1 LLSDSIK
8 VTTGN
13 VNALAGIA
21 NDTRYV
27 QISTPIQPGNS
38 GGPVVDKDGLLIGIT
53 SATLSKDVAD
63 KIGITAQ
70 NVNFAIRS
78 SVAELFLQSQG
89 IAYRSA
95 EIPQQQVPLA
105 TADLAD
111 KITPSVYP
119 VLCYGKPA
127 ETASEPNVIEEPKAE
142 AKVGTFQDGIVQ
154 QQQTLIDAGGYD
166 AIGFDF
172 YTMKDVSYATCR
184 TACANNGQCMAFTY
198 NLHHNYCFLKSDVV
212 ALIRNGDATSA
223 YSSLK
228 SSKIVFSN
236 FTVYRDMDFPGGDYL
251 RMKQSNYT
259 QCLLA
264 CIQDNVC
271 RAFAFVPHKKECW
284 LKNRLGQVK
293 TVAGVELG
301 VK

>member
-1 LLSDSIK
+1 
-8 VTTGN
+8 
-13 VNALAGIA
+13 
-21 NDTRYV
+21 
-27 QISTPIQPGNS
+27 
-38 GGPVVDKDGLLIGIT
+38 
-53 SATLSKDVAD
+53 
-63 KIGITAQ
+63 
-70 NVNFAIRS
+70 
-78 SVAELFLQSQG
+78 
-89 IAYRSA
+89 
-95 EIPQQQVPLA
+95 
-105 TADLAD
+105 
-111 KITPSVYP
+111 
-119 VLCYGKPA
+119 
-127 ETASEPNVIEEPKAE
+127 
-142 AKVGTFQDGIVQ
+142 
-154 QQQTLIDAGGYD
+154 
-166 AIGFDF
+166 
-172 YTMKDVSYATCR
+172 
-184 TACANNGQCMAFTY
+184 MAFTY